1 MTPMAS
7 IVKLSA
13 VAVLGVALVGCT
25 TKKTEPPAPS
35 GPSEF
40 ATSIQLTA
48 SPDVLSQDGHSESQ
62 ITVIARD
69 PNNQPLRNLALRADI
84 VVGGTVVDFGSLSQ
98 KHIATGNDGRATIVY
113 RAPDAV
119 DNVDRNTTVNITVTP
134 SSGDAAGT
142 TARSVSIRLVPTGT
156 VGGETDVP
164 DFQFAPSAPQQLE
177 SVTFDA
183 SSPTLDPT
191 LVKYE
196 WDFGDGSK
204 GSGRVSS
211 HQFREVGSY
220 TVTLTVTDVT
230 GRKGSRSK
238 SVSVETSGVPN
249 ASFVFSPSAPG
260 IGEEI
265 VFNASGATAVAP
277 RVIVKYEWQF
287 GTDRTGSG
295 MIVTKR
301 YDTPG
306 TYIVSLKVTDDAGN
320 VGSASL
326 PVVVG
331 TTSPGGLSPHF
342 TVSPSDPVAGTEVV
356 FNANTSTSASTI
368 TKYEWDFGDAAQAP
382 KPRVTTS
389 ARTTWTFG
397 TPGTYNVTLR
407 IVDAAGRSAT
417 VTQEISVAEP

>member
-1 MTPMAS
+1 MKS
-7 IVKLSA
+7 IVTLSA
-13 VAVLGVALVGCT
+13 IAALGVALVGCT

-40 ATSIQLTA
+40 ATSIQITA
-48 SPDVLSQDGHSESQ
+48 SPDVLSQDGQSESQ

-98 KHIATGNDGRATIVY
+98 KHIATGSDGRATIVY
-113 RAPDAV
+113 RAPAPV
-119 DNVDRNTTVNITVTP
+119 DNVDRNTMVSIQITP

-164 DFQFAPSAPQQLE
+164 DFLVAPSSPKQLE

-183 SSPTLDPT
+183 SSATLDSS

-204 GSGRVSS
+204 GSGRVAS
-211 HQFREVGSY
+211 HQFREVGFY
-220 TVTLTVTDVT
+220 TVTLTVTDVM

-238 SVSVETSGVPN
+238 SVGVDSSGLPS
-249 ASFVFSPSAPG
+249 AAFIFSPSSPG

-265 VFNASGATAVAP
+265 VFNASSSTAIAP

-287 GTDRTGSG
+287 GTDRTGTG

-306 TYIVSLKVTDDAGN
+306 TYVVSLKVTDDAGN
-320 VGSASL
+320 TGTASQ
-326 PVVVG
+326 PVQVG
-331 TTSPGGLSPHF
+331 TSSPGGLSAQF
-342 TVSPSDPVAGTEVV
+342 SVSPSDPVAGTEVV

-389 ARTTWTFG
+389 ARTTWTFAA
-397 TPGTYNVTLR
+397 PGTYNVTLR
-407 IVDAAGRSAT
+407 IVDADGRSAT
-417 VTQEISVAEP
+417 TTKEVSVAEP

>member
-1 MTPMAS
+1 MKS

-13 VAVLGVALVGCT
+13 VAALGVALVGCT

-48 SPDVLSQDGHSESQ
+48 SPDVLSQDGRSESQ

-84 VVGGTVVDFGSLSQ
+84 VVNGTVVDFGTLSQ
-98 KHIATGNDGRATIVY
+98 KHIATGSDGRATIVY
-113 RAPDAV
+113 RAPEAV

-134 SSGDAAGT
+134 SSGDAAGN

-156 VGGETDVP
+156 VGGETGVP
-164 DFQFAPSAPQQLE
+164 DFQFAPAVPKQLE

-183 SSPTLDPT
+183 SSAVLDAT
-191 LVKYE
+191 LVKYV

-204 GSGRVSS
+204 GSGRVAS
-211 HQFREVGSY
+211 HQFREVGFY
-220 TVTLTVTDVT
+220 TVTLTVTDIM
-230 GRKGSRSK
+230 GRTGSRSK
-238 SVSVETSGVPN
+238 SVGIESSGQPN
-249 ASFVFSPSAPG
+249 AAFVFSPSAPG
-260 IGEEI
+260 LGEEI
-265 VFNASGATAVAP
+265 VFNASSSTAIAP

-287 GTDRTGSG
+287 GTDRTGTG

-306 TYIVSLKVTDDAGN
+306 TYHVSLKVTDDAGN
-320 VGSASL
+320 TGTSSQ

-331 TTSPGGLSPHF
+331 TSSPGGLSPQF
-342 TVSPSDPVAGTEVV
+342 SVSPSDPVAGTEVV
-356 FNANTSTSASTI
+356 FNASASTSASSI
-368 TKYEWDFGDAAQAP
+368 VKYEWDFGDAAQAP
-382 KPRVTTS
+382 TPRVTTN
-389 ARTTWTFG
+389 ARTTWTFA

-407 IVDAAGRSAT
+407 IVDAQGRSAT
-417 VTQEISVAEP
+417 VSQEVSVAEP

>member
-7 IVKLSA
+7 IVKYSA

-40 ATSIQLTA
+40 ATSLQLTA

-62 ITVIARD
+62 ITIIARD
-69 PNNQPLRNLALRADI
+69 PNSQPLRNLALRADI
-84 VVGGTVVDFGSLSQ
+84 VVNGTIVDFGTLSQ
-98 KHIATGNDGRATIVY
+98 KHIATGSDGRATLVY
-113 RAPDAV
+113 RAPEGV

-156 VGGETDVP
+156 VGGETPVP
-164 DFQFAPSAPQQLE
+164 DFQFSPAVPKQLE
-177 SVTFDA
+177 SITFDA
-183 SSPTLDPT
+183 SSAVLDSS

-204 GSGRVSS
+204 GSGRVAS
-211 HQFREVGSY
+211 HQYRDVGFY

-238 SVSVETSGVPN
+238 SVGVDTSGLPVG
-249 ASFVFSPSAPG
+249 AFIFSPAEPG

-265 VFNASGATAVAP
+265 VFNASSSTAVSP

-320 VGSASL
+320 VGTASQ
-326 PVVVG
+326 PVSIG
-331 TTSPGGLSPHF
+331 TTSPGGLTAQF
-342 TVSPSDPVAGTEVV
+342 TVSPTDPVAGTEVV
-356 FNANTSTSASTI
+356 FNANTSTSSTSI
-368 TKYEWDFGDAAQAP
+368 TKYEWDFGDSLQAP
-382 KPRVTTS
+382 KPRVTTNP
-389 ARTTWTFG
+389 RTTWTFAN
-397 TPGTYNVTLR
+397 PGAYVVTLR
-407 IVDAAGRSAT
+407 IVDSQGRSAT
-417 VTQEISVAEP
+417 TTKEVSVAEP